1 MLSPQDVVWRCTFL
15 GDGELETELRA
26 LAAKH
31 GLSDQVTFPGFC
43 EDVFAVLLAADVFVL
58 PSLHESSPNA
68 LIEAMGVGLPCIA
81 SDVGGIADLV
91 EDGENGIR
99 VPPGDSEALAAAL
112 HRVLVAPDFAT
123 ELGRNA
129 RATIQQK
136 FDSAESMRKLEGI
149 YSGLL
154 K

>member
-1 MLSPQDVVWRCTFL
+1 MPLTANY
-15 GDGELETELRA
+15 ELTER
-26 LAAKH
+26 
-31 GLSDQVTFPGFC
+31 VNFPGFS
-43 EDVFAVLLAADVFVL
+43 EDVFSVLLAADVFVL

-81 SDVGGIADLV
+81 SDVGGIVDLV
-91 EDGENGIR
+91 ENGENGIL
-99 VPPGDSEALAAAL
+99 VPPHNSEALAAAL
-112 HRVLVAPDFAT
+112 HRVLTDLDFARD
-123 ELGRNA
+123 LGRNA

-136 FDSAESMRKLEGI
+136 FDSVESMRKLAEV